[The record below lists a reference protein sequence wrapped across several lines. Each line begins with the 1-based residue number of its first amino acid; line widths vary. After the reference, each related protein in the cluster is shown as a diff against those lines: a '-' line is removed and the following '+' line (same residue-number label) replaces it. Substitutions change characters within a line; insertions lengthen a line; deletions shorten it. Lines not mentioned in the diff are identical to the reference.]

1 LLAAADPRLAIAHGR
16 FGALDACLQ
25 GFGVG
30 LLDGMLLDLG
40 VSSPQLDDPARGF
53 SFTNDGPLDMRM
65 DPASGPSAADW
76 LRVATEKEIARV
88 LRQLGEEQA
97 AGRIAQAIGRRR
109 QEKTISTTA
118 ELAALIES
126 VVPHRPGAKHPA
138 TRSFQAIRM
147 HVNGE
152 LGELTAA
159 LEQAPAHLARGGRL
173 CVITFHSLEDRLVKR
188 FLRDHSR
195 VDPALARLPVVPD
208 SAQPQ
213 LSLPTRAIRPTPEEV
228 AANPRARSA
237 TLRVAVRL

>member
-1 LLAAADPRLAIAHGR
+1 
-16 FGALDACLQ
+16 
-25 GFGVG
+25 
-30 LLDGMLLDLG
+30 
-40 VSSPQLDDPARGF
+40 
-53 SFTNDGPLDMRM
+53 
-65 DPASGPSAADW
+65 
-76 LRVATEKEIARV
+76 
-88 LRQLGEEQA
+88 
-97 AGRIAQAIGRRR
+97 
-109 QEKTISTTA
+109 
-118 ELAALIES
+118 
-126 VVPHRPGAKHPA
+126 
-138 TRSFQAIRM
+138 M